1 MLQTKIQ
8 NGHVDLRFD
17 AGADSV
23 DAPSPGVVVVEVHPA
38 EPDARVPLPCAVEE
52 AVVDG
57 DPDAA
62 VLDVGAAAPDEHG
75 LVVRGEVAPRDRHVR
90 AAVGDV
96 DEAVGEVAQGAAV
109 DPDVPGPGLDLH
121 RVGVVAAAARDL
133 QPTQDHVLALPEL
146 QPPAGEPHAPP
157 AAVDGLVG
165 RHAHAARGEADGAG
179 HVEDDP
185 QRLGP
190 PASLPERA
198 QPVVCRVDRFVW
210 QCGVA
215 WRLTL

>member
-38 EPDARVPLPCAVEE
+38 EPDARVPLPRAVEE

-109 DPDVPGPGLDLH
+109 DPDVPGPGLDQQ

-165 RHAHAARGEADGAG
+165 RHVHAARGEADGAG

-185 QRLGP
+185 
-190 PASLPERA
+190 
-198 QPVVCRVDRFVW
+198 
-210 QCGVA
+210 
-215 WRLTL
+215 

>member
-133 QPTQDHVLALPEL
+133 QA
-146 QPPAGEPHAPP
+146 PARTRSRARTPGAPGP
-157 AAVDGLVG
+157 RRRAS
-165 RHAHAARGEADGAG
+165 RAARGRRRSCRTTRARRPRRGGWCRTRRRRSTAARASGIPPGAS
-179 HVEDDP
+179 P
-185 QRLGP
+185 TRRLQ
-190 PASLPERA
+190 S
-198 QPVVCRVDRFVW
+198 
-210 QCGVA
+210 
-215 WRLTL
+215 